1 MGYLFL
7 MNKNSNIIAIVGKGG
22 VGKTALSASLA
33 RVLTLQGQN
42 PLLIDAD
49 PAQGLTYL
57 MGFGPD
63 HKTIGLVRDEIIETA
78 RVKGK
83 DAKEEIAAMFD
94 YLVAETLAEKNNFS
108 LLAMGR
114 GQAKGCFCP
123 LNNLLRQAIE
133 SLSRNFPYVLIDAEA
148 GIEQINREVIRSV
161 THLIILI
168 DLSFRSIAVAEK
180 IQETLKRLLIDCRLG
195 VVANRSSGDSS
206 RIRESLGVKGIETWG
221 IIPEDPV
228 LRENDLQGK
237 SIFDLPENSAMLI
250 AAHQIVERIKS

>member
-1 MGYLFL
+1 M
-7 MNKNSNIIAIVGKGG
+7 KNNPNIIAIVGKGG
-22 VGKTALSASLA
+22 VGKTALSASLG
-33 RVLTLQGQN
+33 RTLITKKQK

-63 HKTIGLVRDEIIETA
+63 HKTIGLVRDEIIQKA
-78 RVKGK
+78 QAKGK

-94 YLVAETLAEKNNFS
+94 YLITEALMKKESFS

-114 GQAKGCFCP
+114 GQSKGCFCP

-133 SLSRNFPYVLIDAEA
+133 SLSRNFSYVLIDAEA
-148 GIEQINREVIRSV
+148 GIEQINREVVRSV

-168 DLSFRSIAVAEK
+168 DLSLRSIAVAGT
-180 IQETLKRLLIDCRLG
+180 IQETLKRLWIDCRLG

-206 RIRESLGVKGIETWG
+206 QIQETLRAQGIEIWG

-228 LRENDLQGK
+228 IRENDLKGK
-237 SIFDLPENSAMLI
+237 TIFELPENSAMLI
-250 AAHQIVERIKS
+250 AAQKIAEKIK

>member
-1 MGYLFL
+1 MS
-7 MNKNSNIIAIVGKGG
+7 KSSNVIAIVGKGG

-33 RVLTLQGQN
+33 RVLISSEQN
-42 PLLIDAD
+42 PLLVDAD

-63 HKTIGLVRDEIIETA
+63 HKTIGLVRDEIIEKA
-78 RVKGK
+78 RAKGK
-83 DAKEEIAAMFD
+83 DAKEEIAATFD
-94 YLVAETLAEKNNFS
+94 YLIAETLMEKESFS

-114 GQAKGCFCP
+114 GQSKGCFCP

-148 GIEQINREVIRSV
+148 GIEQINREVVRSV

-180 IQETLKRLLIDCRLG
+180 IQETLKRLWIECLLG

-206 RIRESLGVKGIETWG
+206 QIQEALRAQGIEIWG

-228 LRENDLQGK
+228 LRENDLKGK
-237 SIFDLPENSAMLI
+237 TIFELPENSAMLI
-250 AAHQIVERIKS
+250 AAQKIVEKII